1 MGLCKDGYYRESEFY
16 DGKKYTASGKTQ
28 KAAIKSLSRKIADAK
43 NGVGTINKNMTVGAW
58 VEVWLETF
66 VKSSDLTPKSYK
78 NVECK
83 VNRHIV
89 GTIGTMKLRD
99 VKEVHLQ
106 KILNDQS
113 GMSMSHVTKLRDYM
127 KQIFHR
133 ALKSKLIP
141 YSPADDLELP
151 KAADKKRRPLTDE
164 ERSAILKTAQ
174 THPAGLWV
182 KTMLYCGLRPG
193 ETVPLRWCDI
203 DFEKNVVNVH
213 QALES
218 GSKDTIKSPKSKAG
232 YRLVPIPE
240 HLIADLKSQQGRPLE
255 YIFTQTLPENKGKH
269 HTPSSLRCYWDSFKR
284 QLDLDMGA
292 EVYRNQIVKSK
303 LSDDLTPYVLR
314 HTYGTDLQAAG
325 VPINIAKY
333 LMGHADIS
341 TTANIY
347 THENEETIKRAAEL
361 INFYAV
367 KKTVKTEIKQSRDA

>member
-43 NGVGTINKNMTVGAW
+43 NGVGTINRNMTVGAW

-78 NVECK
+78 NVEGK